1 MSHVEDTWWAIQIL
15 TQLLNGLGVYLSDMI
30 GFLKILHSVSIE
42 IDVEYDNNSPIPANL
57 TKYLTD
63 V

>member
-1 MSHVEDTWWAIQIL
+1 ML

-42 IDVEYDNNSPIPANL
+42 IDVEADNNSPIPANL
-57 TKYLTD
+57 TKYLNIRYMYIHKP
-63 V
+63 VRF